1 MAYLGAQ
8 TLLSSST
15 SGGSSVRVY
24 STTGVRGRRE
34 QQPTHQY
41 TLAQQAF
48 TTVRDH
54 LGSHCHPLPLRA
66 GSLMYSNALGTTYL
80 KVKLVDA
87 FGQRDGIGAI
97 EFRDYSTSR
106 DSEACLDV
114 RLVFKPLWRIPSVES
129 MGRILFHKPTPLH
142 SVEDMAALL
151 DFEYEAPEPVS
162 PLSPPM
168 DLQGAS
174 FEVADYQSESS
185 TPTFATLGL
194 SRHVLWWRKTVIAHM
209 DELEAK
215 LHTRFEHVHPHF
227 AAYSRSRPS
236 GTQLY
241 VSQNHQEAK
250 WMLNADH
257 CLMLS
262 LRYHTRDFE
271 SVDALVGFMETV
283 IYAVQIHAQKRARSF

>member
-1 MAYLGAQ
+1 M
-8 TLLSSST
+8 
-15 SGGSSVRVY
+15 
-24 STTGVRGRRE
+24 TTGVPGRRE
-34 QQPTHQY
+34 QHPTHQY
-41 TLAQQAF
+41 TFAQVAF
-48 TTVRDH
+48 TTVHDH
-54 LGSHCHPLPLRA
+54 LASRNDQLPLRA

-106 DSEACLDV
+106 VPEACMDV

-129 MGRILFHKPTPLH
+129 MARILFNKPTPLQ
-142 SVEDMAALL
+142 SVEDVAALL

-162 PLSPPM
+162 PLSPPLH
-168 DLQGAS
+168 LQGDSLEA
-174 FEVADYQSESS
+174 ADYQSETS
-185 TPTFATLGL
+185 TPTFATMEL
-194 SRHVLWWRKTVIAHM
+194 SRQVRWWRKMVINHL
-209 DELEAK
+209 DYLEAK
-215 LHTRFEHVHPHF
+215 LHAHFEHVHPRF
-227 AAYSRSRPS
+227 PPYSRSRPS

-241 VSQNHQEAK
+241 VSQNHQDAK

-262 LRYHTRDFE
+262 LRYHTSDFE

-283 IYAVQIHAQKRARSF
+283 IYAVQIQAQKRARSF